1 MFIEFSVG
9 NYRSFREKVTFSLLA
24 TNLSAKKESQ
34 SIDDN
39 NRFMSPVGSHL
50 LKSAAIY
57 GANASGKSNFVKAF
71 NFMRNF
77 VINSSKDRQANE
89 PIEVEP
95 FLLDS
100 NSANK
105 PSFFEI
111 AMIIEEDL
119 YWYGF
124 EANDKEIVSE
134 WLSQKSSST
143 TRSRESQLF
152 RRENKEINFNSKKF
166 KEGSKKAKETRSNA
180 LFLSKCAQD
189 NGRISTKLIS
199 WFQGI
204 KLIPGIGDAARS
216 FTYHMLDQNENR
228 AKITR
233 LLNNLDLGF
242 NEISTKKQ
250 KISVEEFFS
259 TSKPETISS
268 MSRSITK
275 YSEDGFEVTHA
286 KTHHRKS
293 DSSDIQLFDLDQ
305 HESEGTKKI
314 FALAGVWLDTL
325 ANGGLL
331 VIDEFDARLHPKL
344 TKRLVQL
351 FNSNETNPQN
361 AQLIFATHDTNL
373 LSNKLLRRDQIWF
386 AEKDKNQ
393 ATKLYSLAEYKVR
406 NDASYEADYIE
417 GRYGAVPFI
426 GDLSQ
431 IFEATHG

>member
-34 SIDDN
+34 SIDDSN
-39 NRFMSPVGSHL
+39 KFMSPIGSHL

-57 GANASGKSNFVKAF
+57 GANASGKSNFIKAF
-71 NFMRNF
+71 GFMRNF

-100 NSANK
+100 DFENK
-105 PSFFEI
+105 PSFFEV
-111 AMIIEEDL
+111 AMIIEGDL

-134 WLSQKSSST
+134 WLSKKSSSKP
-143 TRSRESQLF
+143 RSRESQLF
-152 RRENKEINFNSKKF
+152 RRENKEIIFNSKNF
-166 KEGSKKAKETRSNA
+166 KEGSKKAEDTRNNA

-189 NGRISTKLIS
+189 NGRISIKLIS
-199 WFQGI
+199 WFQNI
-204 KLIPGIGDAARS
+204 KIHSGLSDSSRIL
-216 FTYHMLDQNENR
+216 THHMMDIEVDKE
-228 AKITR
+228 KIVS

-242 NEISTKKQ
+242 NDVSTERE
-250 KISVEEFFS
+250 KISLKGSSFS
-259 TSKPETISS
+259 SNPSKVSPNSFVL
-268 MSRSITK
+268 
-275 YSEDGFEVTHA
+275 DVNGGEVVFVRA
-286 KTHHRKS
+286 KTHHQKS
-293 DSSDIQLFDLDQ
+293 DSSDIQIFDLDQ

-314 FALAGVWLDTL
+314 FALAGIWLDTL
-325 ANGGLL
+325 AKGNLL

-344 TKRLVQL
+344 TKQLLQL
-351 FNSNETNPQN
+351 FNSNETNPKN
-361 AQLIFATHDTNL
+361 AQIIFVTHDTNL

-426 GDLSQ
+426 GDLSH